1 MPYIVVN
8 FEMLFSDPLIFLPD
22 VSFETTTAIPET
34 TREVTTE
41 DQSDNDG
48 TSDSIISIPTRTN
61 SPGINI
67 QTSTTFTTTESVLLE
82 TLNTQVPKSSL
93 QSCRI
98 GNNTVPIGA
107 HLRLVSFFR
116 STDQTALL

>member
-1 MPYIVVN
+1 MACYMPYT
-8 FEMLFSDPLIFLPD
+8 MLRSSKCNFSDPLIFLPE
-22 VSFETTTAIPET
+22 VSFETTTATPET

-41 DQSDNDG
+41 DEFDND
-48 TSDSIISIPTRTN
+48 SPSNPIVSIPTRTN

-82 TLNTQVPKSSL
+82 TLNTQVPQSSL

-107 HLRLVSFFR
+107 HLRCV
-116 STDQTALL
+116 